1 MNQLNWSIFNGAS
14 FESLVHSV
22 LFFEDPTV
30 ILFGRPGA
38 DAGQDAI
45 TRDKTHVYQ
54 AKYGKNLTFSD
65 AIKRAKDELTKIRD
79 YKKENSSNFQYW
91 KNVNHW
97 TLVCN
102 ATINPSDYAKW
113 EDEIIKPFANLG
125 MELDYWDATILEAKL
140 INYPDVKNAYF
151 GGQNRCLLGM
161 WEAREHLEKGFL
173 GKNFFKSQFLNQSQA
188 FQVFDDFQKD
198 STKSLLILKGEFGS
212 GKTRFLYE
220 SALKVCENEITSFW
234 GLSPSMGISDSWFLG
249 ITNSKKELYLI
260 VDNVSLSLLDR
271 IYDQLSIVGRS
282 SWKVIVSLNNDIQAI
297 HLEKYKQ
304 RNDTLVT
311 TLAPLSPDDITSYI
325 KAFGYDP
332 KKFKLNSIE
341 QRLYDLT
348 SGNPL
353 TLSIMLSENSPNNRD
368 FTLTQNVLTIVN
380 NCIRVRLA
388 RNNFNDLVQK
398 QRHLLRWIAVYK
410 TIHIHHSHEN
420 PSLYDFLCQETNSTA
435 SELND
440 ALNALVENN
449 LLIRWGENETHYTID
464 SDLICREIL
473 QEWLLQKNNNN
484 SYQLNT
490 VGNSFINGLL
500 EKNIPYLDIAL
511 KNLSLFIATYLLPP
525 EQEEFFAPLFV
536 KISNECLGDDILACE
551 KGLQSLKQIAHLNFE
566 NALSLLKEIWE
577 YSKKCDPQKISTWH
591 GDALYT
597 YQDVL
602 SKIEEII
609 FSIAHSTNGDHSPLS
624 IWQLIKRYHNEI
636 SATPQIECPQFYT
649 NLSALLEDI
658 TVGSYYRD
666 LAFND
671 PSLLDKYYSKFHL
684 TILNSLL
691 KPKYQSTTRY
701 KRTITFS
708 TRYIVPDTKEWT
720 TTTTLRKSLFELLQQ
735 ENIPEEVELA
745 YWNILV
751 NTHGLWRNVDFSKH
765 PNSSI
770 KERYNS
776 VVLDDLNET
785 YQIISSKDIPL
796 KVLLTV
802 RQIWEYTLRFP
813 NSMVEKDA
821 AERCENI
828 FKTYFRWDFAR
839 LFSWHEKDN
848 IDDLINDI
856 VRFIKNAT
864 TCEEINL
871 FFTSATEY
879 LNLKKNS
886 YDHGRS
892 QEILNQTFNLYTDE
906 KQPAFCEFINTE
918 ITHAK
923 GFGTFKDN
931 FIVLFLK
938 KWIRLIKDNNKSQNV
953 SQELTRL
960 LKDSPTQGEL
970 LYSVYAQSAPSSLGG
985 TTIDEFNYLFSHRDN
1000 FTIEQ
1005 FFEILPTFL
1014 NVAEREIKQFVL
1026 GILEQNKNN
1035 PQQLNK
1041 LWFLFA
1047 NAAYHVILYEH
1058 ENDLDIPN
1066 PISWLMQAFID
1077 FNINGEY
1084 LEEYNIERLAE
1095 FGNYKISQVDFLSL
1109 ITQRIA
1115 LVQGGNS
1122 HFEILPNEFH
1132 VDKWL
1137 SIDQDDNMIQQI
1149 CKLIFKG
1156 ETYFSRHQLAKLL
1169 PTLTQNVTPIIN
1181 YIQNELT
1188 KNSGL
1193 SPEILYNLGRI
1204 PSFYSDETQEW
1215 EQMITP
1221 ICQAIY
1227 RSEIDKKDRY
1237 RIYASFQ
1244 NRSYSYSFRIGEIPS
1259 EVIQRKEFVE
1269 RKRLL
1274 EQTPAYLKEY
1284 WNWSLQCALSDYNHF
1299 ADEAEAQ
1306 KYE

>member
-1 MNQLNWSIFNGAS
+1 MNQLNWCIFDGAS
-14 FESLVHSV
+14 FESLVHSI

-79 YKKENSSNFQYW
+79 YKKETSSNFQYW

-113 EDEIIKPFANLG
+113 EDEIIEPFANLE

-140 INYPDVKNAYF
+140 ITYPDIKNAYF
-151 GGQNRCLLGM
+151 CGKNRCFLGM
-161 WEAREHLEKGFL
+161 WEAHKSLEKGFL
-173 GKNFFKSQFLNQSQA
+173 GKHFFKSRFLNQSQA
-188 FQVFDDFQKD
+188 LQKLDDFQKD
-198 STKSLLILKGEFGS
+198 STKQLLILNGEPGS

-220 SALKVCENEITSFW
+220 SALKICENGITPFW
-234 GLSPSMGISDSWFLG
+234 GLSTSMTTSDSWFLG
-249 ITNSKKELYLI
+249 IINSKKELCLI
-260 VDNVSLSLLDR
+260 VDNVSLSLLEK
-271 IYDQLSIVGRS
+271 IYDQLSVVGRS
-282 SWKVIVSLNNDIQAI
+282 SWKVIVSLSNDIQTI
-297 HLEKYKQ
+297 NLEKYKQ
-304 RNDTLVT
+304 RNDTFVT
-311 TLAPLSPDDITSYI
+311 TLTPLSTENITCYME
-325 KAFGYDP
+325 AFGHDP
-332 KKFKLNSIE
+332 KKNKLNSIE

-348 SGNPL
+348 RGNPL
-353 TLSIMLSENSPNNRD
+353 TLSIMLSENSPNDRNIS
-368 FTLTQNVLTIVN
+368 LTQNVLKNVN
-380 NCIRVRLA
+380 EYIKDRLA
-388 RNNFNDLVQK
+388 NNNSDNLVQK
-398 QRHLLRWIAVYK
+398 QRLLLRWIAVYK
-410 TIHIHHSHEN
+410 TICINHSSEN
-420 PSLYDFLCQETNSTA
+420 PPLYDFLCQETSCSA
-435 SELND
+435 SELQDN
-440 ALNALVENN
+440 LTALVENN
-449 LLIRWGENETHYTID
+449 LLIRWGENETYYTIN
-464 SDLICREIL
+464 SELICRTIL
-473 QEWLLQKNNNN
+473 QDWLLQKNEKDN
-484 SYQLNT
+484 YLLNP
-490 VGNSFINGLL
+490 VGNSFINKLL

-511 KNLSLFIATYLLPP
+511 RNLHLFAATYLSPT
-525 EQEEFFAPLFV
+525 EQGKFFAPLFI
-536 KISNECLGDDILACE
+536 KISAECLCNDILACK
-551 KGLQSLKQIAHLNFE
+551 KGLQSLTKIAHINFDG
-566 NALSLLKEIWE
+566 ASSLLKNIWE
-577 YSKKCDPQKISTWH
+577 HAKECAPKKVSSWR
-591 GDALYT
+591 GDVLYT
-597 YQDVL
+597 FRDL
-602 SKIEEII
+602 LPMIEEII
-609 FSIAHSTNGDHSPLS
+609 FSIAHSITDDNYPST
-624 IWQLIKRYHNEI
+624 IWQLIKRYHSEI
-636 SATPQIECPQFYT
+636 SVTTQIERPQFYA
-649 NLSALLEDI
+649 NLSNLLEDI
-658 TVGSYYRD
+658 TVGSYYRE
-666 LAFND
+666 LAFNELF
-671 PSLLDKYYSKFHL
+671 PLTEYSSKFHL
-684 TILNSLL
+684 YIIQSLL
-691 KPKYQSTTRY
+691 TPKHTSATRY
-701 KRTITFS
+701 KKTVTFS
-708 TRYIVPDTKEWT
+708 TCYIVPDSKDWKNA
-720 TTTTLRKSLFELLQQ
+720 TTLRKSLFELLQQ
-735 ENIPEEVELA
+735 ENISEDMEFA

-751 NTHGLWRNVDFSKH
+751 ATHNQWRYIDFSKH
-765 PNSSI
+765 PNFST
-770 KERYNS
+770 KEQYNS

-785 YQIISSKDIPL
+785 YQIISSKNIPL

-802 RQIWEYTLRFP
+802 RQIWKNALKFP
-813 NSMVEKDA
+813 KSEEEKNA
-821 AERCENI
+821 AEQCEKI
-828 FKTYFRWDFAR
+828 FKTYFKWDFAG
-839 LFSWHEKDN
+839 LFSWHEKKVSN
-848 IDDLINDI
+848 NLVSDI
-856 VRFIKNAT
+856 VTFIKAAT
-864 TCEEINL
+864 NCEDINL
-871 FFTSATEY
+871 FFTSATAF
-879 LNLKKNS
+879 LNLKENS
-886 YDHGRS
+886 YDCGRS
-892 QEILNQTFNLYTDE
+892 QEILNQTFNLYADE

-938 KWIRLIKDNNKSQNV
+938 KWIRFIKENKTHQNV

-960 LKDSPTQGEL
+960 LNDSPTQGEL

-1005 FFEILPTFL
+1005 FIEILPTFL
-1014 NVAEREIKQFVL
+1014 NVAEKEITQFVL

-1058 ENDLDIPN
+1058 ENDLNIPN

-1193 SPEILYNLGRI
+1193 SPEKLYNLGRI

-1259 EVIQRKEFVE
+1259 EVIQRKEFIE